1 LVQGRGGAEFQ
12 TGGILEYFED
22 LKLGTNKAIGPK
34 DIFEIA
40 SKQLLVLCPR
50 NNCIKILTIFFYG
63 RFSMTKQTFKQ
74 MVWLLCISVAL
85 TACEEKTEIVE
96 VVRSIKTI
104 TVSKQAAEKIFKFS
118 GLVAAV
124 DSSGLSFQVGGQV
137 EFVKVDIGDR
147 VQKGQVLAVLD
158 PEPYQLDVDAITAEL
173 RKARDNVTRSKA
185 EYERQKRIFEQGA
198 GAERFVE
205 VSEYNYKAARSAVN
219 FQVAR
224 LDQVKRNLRKTEL
237 LAPYDG
243 TIAWRSMEPNEEV
256 RVGQKVLEINATG
269 KMEVQLAVP
278 ETTIDRI
285 HIDDPA
291 TITFPTLPGG
301 SAKGRI
307 SYIGSAAVKANAFP
321 VKVELSDPNEKVKPG
336 MTAEANLIVKTE
348 NQKPGYIVPFQ
359 ALLPAPEAD
368 RGFAFVYDP
377 KTSTVKKTAVRSR
390 GSEDKEA
397 IIYAGL
403 AAGDIIAV
411 AGVSFLA
418 DGMKV
423 KLMKRNGK

>member
-1 LVQGRGGAEFQ
+1 
-12 TGGILEYFED
+12 
-22 LKLGTNKAIGPK
+22 
-34 DIFEIA
+34 
-40 SKQLLVLCPR
+40 
-50 NNCIKILTIFFYG
+50 
-63 RFSMTKQTFKQ
+63 MTKQTFKQ
-74 MVWLLCISVAL
+74 MIWLLCLAVAL
-85 TACEEKTEIVE
+85 TACKEKTEIIE
-96 VVRSIKTI
+96 VVRSIKSI

-137 EFVKVDIGDR
+137 ESVEVDIGDR
-147 VQKGQVLAVLD
+147 VTKGQVLANLD
-158 PEPYQLDVDAITAEL
+158 PEPYQLDVDAIQAEL
-173 RKARDNVTRSKA
+173 VKARDNVSRTKS

-219 FQVAR
+219 LQNAR
-224 LDQVKRNLRKTEL
+224 LDQVKRDLRKTKL
-237 LAPYDG
+237 LSPYDG
-243 TIAWRSMEPNEEV
+243 TIAWRAMEPNEEV

-269 KMEVQLAVP
+269 KMEVQLAIP
-278 ETTIDRI
+278 ETTVDLIN
-285 HIDDPA
+285 IDDPA
-291 TITFPTLPGG
+291 TIAYPTLPGE
-301 SAKGRI
+301 SADGRI

-321 VKVELSDPNEKVKPG
+321 VKVELIDPDEKVKPG
-336 MTAEANLIVKTE
+336 MTAEASLSVKAK
-348 NQKPGYIVPFQ
+348 NQKPGFIVPFQ
-359 ALLPAPEAD
+359 ALLPASEAN

-377 KTSTVKKTAVRSR
+377 QTSTVKKTAVSSR

-397 IIYAGL
+397 IIYEGL

-423 KLMKRNGK
+423 KLMKQ